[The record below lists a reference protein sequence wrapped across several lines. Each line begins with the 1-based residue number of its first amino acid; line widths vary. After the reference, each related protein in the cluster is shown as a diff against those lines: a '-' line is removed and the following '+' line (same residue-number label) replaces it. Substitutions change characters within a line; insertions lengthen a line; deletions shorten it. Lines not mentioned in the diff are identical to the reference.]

1 MRSMRMPRSVRMP
14 RALVALFLLFGTA
27 PEAPAQTK
35 TQTELFGWNLQGEI
49 ESGIQGLPQNPN
61 GTHTPG
67 LADGKFEEYRD
78 IRGLGNDN
86 NSGLFLENL
95 HLRLFRPDEA
105 YSIEMSGKD
114 WGFHTQEFHLLGER
128 LGQWQVGFDW
138 DQMRHVYSTDSQTLL
153 KAFGDNVF
161 IVRGSPGG
169 RPPIPAWTTGRT
181 GAAVPRPYP
190 SAARTATA
198 RSASSGSRGGCS
210 SSSRRRPISTS
221 RAS

>member
-1 MRSMRMPRSVRMP
+1 M
-14 RALVALFLLFGTA
+14 FLLLGAA

-35 TQTELFGWNLQGEI
+35 TQTQLFGWNLQGEI

-95 HLRLFRPDEA
+95 QLRLFRPDEA

-114 WGFHTQEFHLLGER
+114 WGFHTQEFHLMGER

-138 DQMRHVYSTDSQTLL
+138 DQMRHIYSTDSQTLL

-169 RPPIPAWTTGRT
+169 RPPIPAWNS
-181 GAAVPRPYP
+181 APSWSC
-190 SAARTATA
+190 SAA
-198 RSASSGSRGGCS
+198 SISIGSSDCDGQ
-210 SSSRRRPISTS
+210 ISQQ
-221 RAS
+221 